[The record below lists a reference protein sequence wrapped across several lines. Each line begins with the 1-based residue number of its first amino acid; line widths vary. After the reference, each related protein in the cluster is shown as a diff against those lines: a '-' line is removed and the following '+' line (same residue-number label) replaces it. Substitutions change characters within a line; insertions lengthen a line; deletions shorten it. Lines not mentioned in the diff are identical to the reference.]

1 MSLRQLP
8 AVQAF
13 ARPEGMAWDTPAG
26 AMARWSPG
34 IAAAAGDD
42 AATISLYDF
51 IGEDPWSGG
60 GWTAKRMAGALRAI
74 GNQAVT
80 VAINSPGGDVFEGIA
95 IYNLLREHKAEV
107 KVKVM
112 GLAASAASLIAM
124 AGDEILMGEG
134 AMMMVH
140 NAWGVAVGNRHDM
153 RAAADVLEPI
163 DSAMAGIYAAR
174 SGQDQKAIAKML
186 DAETWLSASQ
196 AIERGFAN
204 ALLPPGQEQPPQAIL
219 EAPAQA
225 RHQLDVIL
233 AKTGMPRSERRRL
246 LRDLSS
252 GGTPG
257 AAITPATH
265 DAGLSDAAASLQR
278 LIDNLK
284 A

>member
-8 AVQAF
+8 AAQAF

-26 AMARWSPG
+26 AMARWQPG
-34 IAAAAGDD
+34 IAAAAEDP
-42 AATISLYDF
+42 ATISLYDF
-51 IGEDPWSGG
+51 IGEDVWSGG

-74 GNQAVT
+74 GAQNPVT

-95 IYNLLREHKAEV
+95 IYNLLREHKAAV
-107 KVKVM
+107 NVKVM

-134 AMMMVH
+134 AMLMIH

-153 RAAADVLEPI
+153 RSAADVLEPI

-196 AIERGFAN
+196 AIERGFAS
-204 ALLPPGQEQPPQAIL
+204 ALLPPGHEEPAQASL

-257 AAITPATH
+257 AATHPATQ
-265 DAGLSDAAASLQR
+265 DAGLADVGASLQR
-278 LIDNLK
+278 LITTLQ